1 MKHIPI
7 VDTDDPSRQ
16 IEVTHHDYDAP
27 KGHWKKTR
35 ICLDNIKIN
44 YCSEGDFSV
53 FVNDTCYRP
62 VY

>member
-44 YCSEGDFSV
+44 YFI
-53 FVNDTCYRP
+53 
-62 VY
+62 